1 MELRRYNILN
11 ICGYEDTF
19 KSWGNDIIWNA
30 LRDLLLFLQ
39 LKNVQSTHTFTKS
52 NTPPFVFSFLKNCI
66 NATMSRNASRMIVVS
81 FYRLCFQYCSGR
93 PRRLLNI
100 LYAFSLYLDSRKS
113 SSEKWLL
120 KDALKSRMKNIA

>member
-1 MELRRYNILN
+1 MLCA
-11 ICGYEDTF
+11 ICYYF
-19 KSWGNDIIWNA
+19 CN
-30 LRDLLLFLQ
+30 

-66 NATMSRNASRMIVVS
+66 NATMSRNASHMIVVS
-81 FYRLCFQYCSGR
+81 FYRLCFQYCSGG

-120 KDALKSRMKNIA
+120 KDALKSRLKNIA